1 MPPKDWEASHPGWN
15 DVQEARTV
23 GMFPGLEAR
32 PEYAKTYDGCF
43 SLPINTGK
51 AEASGSKG
59 GV

>member
-1 MPPKDWEASHPGWN
+1 MR
-15 DVQEARTV
+15 DVKA
-23 GMFPGLEAR
+23 LEAR
-32 PEYAKTYDGCF
+32 PEYAKTYDGMTDFF